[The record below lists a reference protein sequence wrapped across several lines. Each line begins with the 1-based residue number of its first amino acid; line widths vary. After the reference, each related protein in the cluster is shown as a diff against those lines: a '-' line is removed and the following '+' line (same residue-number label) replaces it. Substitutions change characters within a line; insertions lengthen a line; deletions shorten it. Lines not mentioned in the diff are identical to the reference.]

1 MSDDEELLE
10 QQLVEDIASFTH
22 DPHGYALYAFPWGE
36 EEPSCTT
43 PPGRVNG
50 RVKHLMRS
58 APTFK
63 TQLPAINRC

>member
-36 EEPSCTT
+36 E
-43 PPGRVNG
+43 
-50 RVKHLMRS
+50 
-58 APTFK
+58 
-63 TQLPAINRC
+63 NRAARLRRAASMAG